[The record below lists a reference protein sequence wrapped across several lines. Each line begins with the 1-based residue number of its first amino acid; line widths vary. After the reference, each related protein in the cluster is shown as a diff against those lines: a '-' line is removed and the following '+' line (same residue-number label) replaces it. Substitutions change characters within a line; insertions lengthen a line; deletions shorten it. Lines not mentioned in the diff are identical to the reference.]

1 LNFAHPEHL
10 WLLLAVPVLALWAI
24 RGRLRRRRS
33 WEALAQRGRVPRE
46 GTVWWLGSVACLIV
60 ALAQPKWGRLGGPP
74 PPGHDVILLIDVSR
88 SMSVEDAV
96 PNRLAVAREA
106 ARSLVV
112 ALSAQPDDRAAVVG
126 FAGRGVVLCPLT
138 ENLGAVREALHRLQP
153 GAVQPGGTDLGA
165 GLDAALEAVDPQ
177 GHAQGVSVVV
187 FSDGEDLAGR
197 WRPRLEGLLQQ
208 EVVVHAVAIG
218 DSREGHP
225 VPSGAGSKPLLYH
238 GEAVLSRRDDAH
250 LEEIAHQTGGAFL
263 RLGLTSGDLGTLY
276 RTRIEPAMRHRRE
289 TPRLVDQVERFPLF
303 LIAAGALLLA
313 GCWPPGRGWSWRGGW
328 NWLGSWSWR
337 RSVRVLGRVCILIAV
352 CGVVTGAGQ
361 APTPEPQPEPAR
373 EPGTSGG
380 PVPRSSAASP
390 AVTAPSESA
399 AEAVARGR
407 AAYADQQL
415 DQALAAFEVAILRAP
430 VAAVPRY
437 NAAAV
442 LFQLR
447 RYDEARGRYLE
458 ARQTAD
464 VALRTKID
472 YALGNTALAQGDLP
486 AAIGAYDD
494 CIRST
499 ARGADLDAVRHD
511 AALNRAFAL
520 EQAQS
525 LTAPQGSGGEEP
537 PQSRRPDRQR
547 APQRE
552 PGGDDPS
559 AGGQPEAGPEP
570 GGGAS
575 PAEDENAA
583 ERERR
588 QRLRRRVGGA
598 GGSRTA
604 PPGSTGESP
613 EERLETALE
622 NIRAAQKR
630 RLPDEPPPASAHD
643 DRRDW

>member
-1 LNFAHPEHL
+1 VNFAHPQRL
-10 WLLLAVPVLALWAI
+10 WLLLALPVLALWAI
-24 RGRLRRRRS
+24 RGGLRRRRS
-33 WEALAQRGRVPRE
+33 WEALAQRGRAPRE
-46 GTVWWLGSVACLIV
+46 GTVWWLGSLACLIV
-60 ALAQPKWGRLGGPP
+60 ALAQPKWGRLGGDP

-88 SMSVEDAV
+88 SMGVEDAV
-96 PNRLAVAREA
+96 PNRLAVALEA
-106 ARSLVV
+106 AKSLVV
-112 ALSAQPDDRAAVVG
+112 ALVAQPDDRAAVVA
-126 FAGRGVVLCPLT
+126 FAGRGLVLCPLT
-138 ENLGAVREALHRLQP
+138 ENLGAVLEALHRLQP

-177 GHAQGVSVVV
+177 EHAQGVAVVV
-187 FSDGEDLAGR
+187 FTDGEDLAGR
-197 WRPRLEGLLQQ
+197 WRPRLERLLQQ

-250 LEEIAHQTGGAFL
+250 LEEIAHQTGGAIL

-289 TPRLVDQVERFPLF
+289 TPRLADQVERFPLF
-303 LIAAGALLLA
+303 VIAAGALLVA
-313 GCWPPGRGWSWRGGW
+313 GCWPPGRGWSWRGSG

-337 RSVRVLGRVCILIAV
+337 RSVRVLGRVSIVIAIF
-352 CGVVTGAGQ
+352 GVVTGAGQ
-361 APTPEPQPEPAR
+361 APTAEPQPGPDR
-373 EPGTSGG
+373 GRGTSGG
-380 PVPRSSAASP
+380 PVPSSSGAAP
-390 AVTAPSESA
+390 APTARSESA

-407 AAYADQQL
+407 AAYAEDQL
-415 DQALAAFEVAILRAP
+415 DQALAAFEAAILRAP
-430 VAAVPRY
+430 AAAVPRY

-447 RYDEARGRYLE
+447 RYEEARGRYRE
-458 ARQTAD
+458 ARRTAD
-464 VALRTKID
+464 AALRTKID
-472 YALGNTALAQGDLP
+472 YALGNTALAQGDIP
-486 AAIGAYDD
+486 AAIAAYDD

-499 ARGADLDAVRHD
+499 ARGADLDTVRHD
-511 AALNRAFAL
+511 AELNRAFAL

-525 LTAPQGSGGEEP
+525 LTAPQGAGGEGR
-537 PQSRRPDRQR
+537 PQTRRPDQQR

-552 PGGDDPS
+552 PGGEDPS

-570 GGGAS
+570 GGAS
-575 PAEDENAA
+575 PDEAEDAA
-583 ERERR
+583 ERDRR
-588 QRLRRRVGGA
+588 QRRRRRVGGA

-604 PPGSTGESP
+604 PPGSAGESP
-613 EERLETALE
+613 EDRLETALE